1 MANVVCNSGK
11 AAIIGGNSSHPI
23 ALLTDNMYMVLLTSS
38 YTPSVSHT
46 SYSNVSANEVP
57 NGSGYTTGGAALAS
71 KSIAVETTNNRA
83 YFTAA
88 NVTWSAST
96 ITAAYAALLKREG
109 GSPASTDPL
118 VGIYDFGGNKS
129 SSSGNFTLQP
139 DATDG
144 FLYL

>member
-1 MANVVCNSGK
+1 MANVTCNSGK
-11 AAIIGGNSSHPI
+11 AAIIGGNGSFPI
-23 ALLTDNMYMVLLTSS
+23 NLMTDSIYMVLLTSA
-38 YTPSVSHT
+38 YTPSVGHT

-71 KSIAVETTNNRA
+71 KNISVETINNRA

-88 NVTWSAST
+88 NVNWSAST
-96 ITAAYAALLKREG
+96 ITAAFAALLKRVG
-109 GSPASTDPL
+109 GSPSGTDPL
-118 VGIYDFGGNKS
+118 IGIYDFGGNKS

-144 FLYL
+144 YLYL